1 MSVAVIIPARGGSK
15 GILRKNL
22 QPLGGHPLVGWSVRA
37 ALAAESV
44 DAVYVSTEDAEI
56 ARVAASYGAAVIE
69 RPAELAA
76 DTAPTMPV
84 VEHAVGQM
92 PEPPEIVVI
101 LQCTSPL
108 TAGEDIDLAVGR
120 LRYLAE
126 TDAVVSVVADNSVL
140 VDRRCQ
146 CLHLDT
152 EELGRCRQERP
163 EQYRFNGSLVAM
175 RTPVRGL
182 WECRRELYIMPPE
195 RSIDIDGPVD
205 LAIAESLARYG
216 GAWIV
221 VGGGPDAREMLNL
234 ARRRCPTA
242 RIITTNGGI
251 GLFEPPDVPDV
262 YYLNDQE
269 ACRVYHD
276 RAVWMQR
283 HGTRLATLRRVPSA
297 MASRRVDGF
306 DEFLPGGQVQN
317 QFSRGGYSGGLSG
330 LVCLEYAVNHGARR
344 VHLVGMG
351 GYAGQDEGDHFSG
364 YATPGG
370 DPERKRRHTR
380 EIIGPFTQ
388 AVVDACQEV
397 EFIFYGRLNYRV
409 TGRNV
414 ERIAQEV
421 ATCE

>member
-1 MSVAVIIPARGGSK
+1 
-15 GILRKNL
+15 
-22 QPLGGHPLVGWSVRA
+22 
-37 ALAAESV
+37 
-44 DAVYVSTEDAEI
+44 
-56 ARVAASYGAAVIE
+56 
-69 RPAELAA
+69 
-76 DTAPTMPV
+76 
-84 VEHAVGQM
+84 
-92 PEPPEIVVI
+92 
-101 LQCTSPL
+101 
-108 TAGEDIDLAVGR
+108 
-120 LRYLAE
+120 
-126 TDAVVSVVADNSVL
+126 
-140 VDRRCQ
+140 VDRR
-146 CLHLDT
+146 
-152 EELGRCRQERP
+152 
-163 EQYRFNGSLVAM
+163 
-175 RTPVRGL
+175 
-182 WECRRELYIMPPE
+182 
-195 RSIDIDGPVD
+195 
-205 LAIAESLARYG
+205 
-216 GAWIV
+216 
-221 VGGGPDAREMLNL
+221 
-234 ARRRCPTA
+234 RRRSGRAGDAQPGA
-242 RIITTNGGI
+242 PALPDGRIITTNGGI

-262 YYLNDQE
+262 YYLNDRE

-306 DEFLPGGQVQN
+306 DEFLTGGQVQN